1 MLLPDAMKPLQLRLP
16 VLSCERPV
24 CGDSKFVK
32 PEWASQPSQG
42 VALHVIK
49 NGSTINTL
57 KLDCGAEYYM
67 FGRAPKCPDGCGKEI
82 CISHPSLSR
91 QHAVIGEYCLAEQ
104 MNKQRN
110 R

>member
-1 MLLPDAMKPLQLRLP
+1 MALRLSL
-16 VLSCERPV
+16 VSCERPV
-24 CGDSKFVK
+24 CGESKFVK
-32 PEWASQPSQG
+32 PEWACKPCQG

-67 FGRAPKCPDGCGKEI
+67 FGRAPKCPGPSGKEI

-91 QHAVIGEYCLAEQ
+91 QHAVIGKCNAC
-104 MNKQRN
+104 
-110 R
+110 